1 MSNWSENNNELTKT
15 FEFNT
20 FMETMNWM
28 VKASVEIEKLN
39 HHPTWTN
46 EYNKVHV
53 CLTTHD
59 EGNMIMHK
67 DRARSGFGYD
77 RIKRIELRGANL
89 TSFRYRS
96 YTFAGK

>member
-15 FEFNT
+15 FESNT
-20 FMETMNWM
+20 FMEAMNWM

-53 CLTTHD
+53 CSTTHD
-59 EGNMIMHK
+59 EGNTVTNK
-67 DRARSGFGYD
+67 DRILVKALN
-77 RIKRIELRGANL
+77 IIEQSQRLGLLFIRTKQA
-89 TSFRYRS
+89 
-96 YTFAGK
+96 